1 MDHLGGFVPFTLA
14 HPAAVLPLRRVLW
27 FPGLVAGS
35 IAPDLP
41 YYLWTGVDGSLT
53 HSLPGLPVDALLGA
67 ILVAIGWMLR
77 GTVSGMLGKAI
88 TMNRPRVATAVAALV
103 IGAVTHLAWDEFTHT
118 DGIAVRH
125 WELLRESVIGP
136 HRVYNVIGY
145 VSSIGGM
152 LLLAGYAI
160 AWYRRA
166 RSITPD
172 PLRAWV
178 IGALAGIAALTALYA
193 RTDPIA
199 RVSLY
204 DCVRHMTIY
213 AITSAAIGFLLY
225 AVWSQIRRRRVAS

>member
-1 MDHLGGFVPFTLA
+1 MPFTLA

-41 YYLWTGVDGSLT
+41 YYLWTGVDGSVT

-67 ILVAIGWMLR
+67 ILVAVGAMLR

-88 TMNRPRVATAVAALV
+88 TMSRPRVVTAVAALV

-145 VSSIGGM
+145 LSSIGGM

-166 RSITPD
+166 RPVAPD

-178 IGALAGIAALTALYA
+178 IGALAGVAALTARYA

-213 AITSAAIGFLLY
+213 AITSAALGFLLY
-225 AVWSQIRRRRVAS
+225 ALWSQVRRRRVAS